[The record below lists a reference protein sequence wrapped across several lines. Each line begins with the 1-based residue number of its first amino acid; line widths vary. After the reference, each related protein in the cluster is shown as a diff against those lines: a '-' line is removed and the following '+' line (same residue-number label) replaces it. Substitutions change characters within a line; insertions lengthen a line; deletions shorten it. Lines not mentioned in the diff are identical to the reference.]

1 MEDTF
6 FVVPESLH
14 NELVRKVFENRGF
27 DGEEAT
33 AVAEFAAFATRH
45 GVRTH
50 NALKAL
56 HLDELFGSAVG
67 GCKPKA
73 RVEIKESRFDACQ
86 TWNANHKVG
95 QAVAY
100 DAMDACIEMAE
111 KHGSGTV
118 IVDNA
123 FHYLWG
129 GGYVMKAAAQGY
141 YAYTNCTSSLAEVV
155 PFGGK
160 TPTLGT
166 NPHSWGLP
174 TTDAVGFPIV
184 VDWATSVIAMG
195 RVQQL
200 MREGKDLP
208 PNAAV
213 DADGKE
219 TTNPNEAVSLLP
231 FGAHKGYGLGL
242 LNEIMAAMSGGSLPT
257 LRGIPKDIPEEK
269 FSCNFFFQVIHPEA
283 FDAGNFAGNR
293 NQGDNLQAVLDD
305 VLKEGNENCLL
316 PGQME
321 AQFAKK
327 SETNQGL
334 LFSNKELEE
343 FAGLAKDTDV
353 EFDPEQFPVAS

>member
-6 FVVPESLH
+6 YVVPETLH
-14 NELVRKVFENRGF
+14 NQLVSRVFRNRGF
-27 DGEEAT
+27 DQDEVT

-73 RVEIKESRFDACQ
+73 QVEIKESRFDACQ
-86 TWNANHKVG
+86 TWNANLKVG
-95 QAVAY
+95 QAIAS
-100 DAMDACIEMAE
+100 DAIDACIEMAE

-141 YAYTNCTSSLAEVV
+141 YAYTNCTSTLAEVV
-155 PFGGK
+155 PFCGK

-174 TTDAVGFPIV
+174 TKEAVGFPIV

-200 MREGKDLP
+200 KREGKSLP
-208 PNAAV
+208 PHAAV
-213 DADGKE
+213 DAIGNE
-219 TTNPNEAVSLLP
+219 TTNPNQAVSLLP

-242 LNEIMAAMSGGSLPT
+242 LNEIMGAMSGGSLPT
-257 LRGIPKDIPEEK
+257 LRGIPKDNPGEK

-283 FDAGNFAGNR
+283 FDAGDFAGHR
-293 NQGDNLQAVLDD
+293 NQGANLQAVLSDI
-305 VLKEGNENCLL
+305 LKEGNQKCLL
-316 PGQME
+316 PGQLE
-321 AQFAKK
+321 AQFAIRSKK
-327 SETNQGL
+327 NEGL
-334 LFSNKELEE
+334 LFSEKELEE
-343 FAGLAKDTDV
+343 FAVLAQENKFD
-353 EFDPEQFPVAS
+353 FDPKQFPSAS

>member
-1 MEDTF
+1 M
-6 FVVPESLH
+6 
-14 NELVRKVFENRGF
+14 KV
-27 DGEEAT
+27 A
-33 AVAEFAAFATRH
+33 
-45 GVRTH
+45 
-50 NALKAL
+50 
-56 HLDELFGSAVG
+56 S
-67 GCKPKA
+67 
-73 RVEIKESRFDACQ
+73 
-86 TWNANHKVG
+86 
-95 QAVAY
+95 
-100 DAMDACIEMAE
+100 
-111 KHGSGTV
+111 
-118 IVDNA
+118 
-123 FHYLWG
+123 
-129 GGYVMKAAAQGY
+129 QGY

-174 TTDAVGFPIV
+174 TSEAVGFPIV

-200 MREGKDLP
+200 MREGKNLP

-213 DADGKE
+213 DAEGKE
-219 TTNPNEAVSLLP
+219 TTDPNEAVSLLP

-242 LNEIMAAMSGGSLPT
+242 LNEIMGAMSGGSLPT

-283 FDAGNFAGNR
+283 FDAGNFAGSR
-293 NQGDNLQAVLDD
+293 NQGANLQAVLDD

-327 SETNQGL
+327 SGTNQGL

-343 FAGLAKDTDV
+343 FANLAQDTDV
-353 EFDPEQFPVAS
+353 AFDPEQFSVAS

>member
-1 MEDTF
+1 M
-6 FVVPESLH
+6 L
-14 NELVRKVFENRGF
+14 
-27 DGEEAT
+27 
-33 AVAEFAAFATRH
+33 
-45 GVRTH
+45 
-50 NALKAL
+50 
-56 HLDELFGSAVG
+56 
-67 GCKPKA
+67 
-73 RVEIKESRFDACQ
+73 
-86 TWNANHKVG
+86 
-95 QAVAY
+95 
-100 DAMDACIEMAE
+100 
-111 KHGSGTV
+111 
-118 IVDNA
+118 
-123 FHYLWG
+123 
-129 GGYVMKAAAQGY
+129 
-141 YAYTNCTSSLAEVV
+141 
-155 PFGGK
+155 
-160 TPTLGT
+160 
-166 NPHSWGLP
+166 
-174 TTDAVGFPIV
+174 
-184 VDWATSVIAMG
+184 
-195 RVQQL
+195 
-200 MREGKDLP
+200 REGKDLP

-242 LNEIMAAMSGGSLPT
+242 LNEIMGAMSGGSLPT